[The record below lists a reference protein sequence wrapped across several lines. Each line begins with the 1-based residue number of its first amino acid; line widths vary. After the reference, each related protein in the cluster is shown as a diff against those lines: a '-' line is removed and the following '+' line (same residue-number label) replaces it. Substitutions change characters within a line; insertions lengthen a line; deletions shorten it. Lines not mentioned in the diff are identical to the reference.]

1 MTARREALLV
11 TTACLVLFLTGAAD
25 LPFYTRGEPREGLVV
40 REMRSTGA
48 WLVPSRPD
56 GELARKPPLFY
67 WLAATATA
75 VAPERPELAMRLPS
89 ALLGTGGVLATWG
102 VARVLLGPAAA
113 LPSALLLATSFEWTR
128 AATSARVD
136 MALTAGLTLLLAAWT
151 AILVQPRR
159 GLLVVATLG
168 AATAT
173 LAKGPVALVLPAMIV
188 TVFAALR
195 RDPSLLRRLG
205 VVPVLGIAGAAA
217 ALWYVAAFAQH
228 GWAFVDV
235 VARENWQRF
244 VDSDEADTG
253 HSHGFFYL
261 PLVGLVALLPWTPLL
276 PLAMARDRIRSLA
289 TSFLA
294 TWTLV
299 MLAFFSLADSKRS
312 VYLLPLFPAVAMLV
326 VAGASVPASDDRW
339 TRAARILSALYAPA
353 LILLAVVAGA
363 LSLGIDVVALVRPLL
378 KQRDAIGAEA
388 IVGAMRNVGPV
399 MALLALATLGT
410 VPFVVTARRRGDW
423 QRLVLIIAALWIGW
437 TATFNAQV
445 HPAIAATRSLRAF
458 MQRIDRVL
466 PKDTTL
472 YAFFPPDPGLR
483 YYAPRPLA
491 ALSTS
496 DPTTSRHLLVWQ
508 DEWRRWRDAAGNI
521 LPPIAVS
528 DAREGRRG
536 NLALVLLP
544 PGRPVQAPAADP
556 GEPPDVPQLAPH
568 AE

>member
-1 MTARREALLV
+1 MNGRREALVV

-40 REMRSTGA
+40 QEMARTGA

-75 VAPERPELAMRLPS
+75 VAPDRPELAMRLPS
-89 ALLGTGGVLATWG
+89 AILGTAGVLATWA
-102 VARVLLGPAAA
+102 VARRLLGPAAS
-113 LPSALLLATSFEWTR
+113 LSVALLLATSFEWTR

-151 AILVQPRR
+151 AILVEPRR
-159 GLLVVATLG
+159 GLLAIATVG
-168 AATAT
+168 AAMAT
-173 LAKGPVALVLPAMIV
+173 LAKGPVALVLPGLVV
-188 TVFAALR
+188 TALAALR
-195 RDPSLLRRLG
+195 RDPGLLRRLG
-205 VVPVLGIAGAAA
+205 VVPVLGIAAAAA

-244 VDSDEADTG
+244 VDTDEADTG
-253 HSHGFFYL
+253 HSHGLFYL
-261 PLVGLVALLPWTPLL
+261 PLVGLVGLLPWTPLL
-276 PLAMARDRIRSLA
+276 PLALARDRTRSLA
-289 TSFLA
+289 TTFLGA
-294 TWTLV
+294 WIVVT
-299 MLAFFSLADSKRS
+299 LAFFSLADSKRS
-312 VYLLPLFPAVAMLV
+312 VYLLPMFPALAMLV
-326 VAGASVPASDDRW
+326 VAGMTRSSADDRW
-339 TRAARILSALYAPA
+339 SRAARLLSTSYAPA
-353 LILLAVVAGA
+353 LTLLALAAGA
-363 LSLGIDVVALVRPLL
+363 LALGFDVTAPLDPVL
-378 KQRDAIGAEA
+378 KERDAIGADA
-388 IVGAMRNVGPV
+388 IVGAMRRAAPV
-399 MALLALATLGT
+399 IGVVALATIAAIPL
-410 VPFVVTARRRGDW
+410 VVAARRRTDW
-423 QRLVLIIAALWIGW
+423 HRLVVIVAALWIAW
-437 TATFNAQV
+437 TTTFSAMV

-458 MQRIDRVL
+458 MQRIDRLL
-466 PKDTTL
+466 PPDATL

-496 DPTTSRHLLVWQ
+496 DATTQRHLLIWQ
-508 DEWRRWRDAAGNI
+508 DEWRRWRAADGTV

-544 PGRPVQAPAADP
+544 PGKPVQAPEPADEDAP
-556 GEPPDVPQLAPH
+556 EIPRLAPR
-568 AE
+568 

>member
-1 MTARREALLV
+1 MTPRREALLV
-11 TTACLVLFLTGAAD
+11 TTACLVLFLTGAGD

-40 REMRSTGA
+40 REMRASGA

-67 WLAATATA
+67 WLAAGATTLL
-75 VAPERPELAMRLPS
+75 PDRPELAMRLPS
-89 ALLGTGGVLATWG
+89 ALAGTGGVLATWA
-102 VARVLLGPAAA
+102 VARQLLGPAAA

-128 AATSARVD
+128 AAGSARVD
-136 MALTAGLTLLLAAWT
+136 MALTVGLTLLLAAWT

-159 GLLVVATLG
+159 GLLAIATLG

-173 LAKGPVALVLPAMIV
+173 LAKGPVALVLPGLVV
-188 TVFAALR
+188 TALVALR

-205 VVPVLGIAGAAA
+205 VVPVLGIAGAVA

-228 GWAFVDV
+228 GWAFIDV

-253 HSHGFFYL
+253 HSHGVFYL
-261 PLVGLVALLPWTPLL
+261 PLVGLVGLLPWTPLL
-276 PLAMARDRIRSLA
+276 PFMLARDRARLLA
-289 TSFLA
+289 TTFLA
-294 TWTLV
+294 TWIVV

-326 VAGASVPASDDRW
+326 IAGTAAGSDDRW
-339 TRAARILSALYAPA
+339 TRAARLLSALYAPA
-353 LILLAVVAGA
+353 LTLLALVAGA
-363 LSLGIDVVALVRPLL
+363 LSLGIDVAALLRPLL

-388 IVGAMRNVGPV
+388 VVGAMRDAGPLI
-399 MALLALATLGT
+399 ALLALATLGA
-410 VPFVVTARRRGDW
+410 VPFVAGARKRGDW
-423 QRLVLIIAALWIGW
+423 HRLVVVVAALWIAW
-437 TATFNAQV
+437 TATFNALV
-445 HPAIAATRSLRAF
+445 HPQIAATRSLRAF

-466 PKDTTL
+466 PADATL

-496 DPTTSRHLLVWQ
+496 DPAASRHLLVWQ
-508 DEWRRWRDAAGNI
+508 DEWRRWRDAAGNVM
-521 LPPIAVS
+521 PPVAVS

-544 PGRPVQAPAADP
+544 PGKPVQAPETNPEESPA
-556 GEPPDVPQLAPH
+556 VPQLGPR
-568 AE
+568 